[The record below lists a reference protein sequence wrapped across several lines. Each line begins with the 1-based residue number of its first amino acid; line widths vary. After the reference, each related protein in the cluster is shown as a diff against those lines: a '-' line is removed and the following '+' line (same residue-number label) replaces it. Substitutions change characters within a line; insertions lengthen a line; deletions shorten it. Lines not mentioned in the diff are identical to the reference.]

1 MQPLCRVELELKI
14 SIYELFKFNLI
25 QSNIIKMKVK
35 LLKSIFNMNE
45 FDLIFAYVGLD
56 EFVRFIF

>member
-14 SIYELFKFNLI
+14 SIYELFEFNLI

-35 LLKSIFNMNE
+35 LLKSNFNMNE
-45 FDLIFAYVGLD
+45 FNLIFTYVGLD